1 VRFDVRGAGKSS
13 VPPPGSAWTVDRLV
27 KDALNLIDALNIKK
41 VHWAGFESAGI
52 LGLMFAANHPER
64 TESVACFNTPF
75 RSPESEDTMKDL
87 FRCGYANY
95 DEAIDKL
102 GVQQCMVELCERGVM
117 IDRGNPAVVDWVVRQ
132 AAGIPAAVAK
142 DWHKIFGRTS
152 SLLTDWPARVN
163 VPVLLVAG
171 ANHVHG
177 CQPPLLDGLRRKL
190 QKAREV
196 VYIPGVA
203 IGVQLLAAD
212 ACAEVYL
219 DFLASVDGAS
229 R

>member
-1 VRFDVRGAGKSS
+1 MKTTAAEILREYG
-13 VPPPGSAWTVDRLV
+13 
-27 KDALNLIDALNIKK
+27 
-41 VHWAGFESAGI
+41 GF
-52 LGLMFAANHPER
+52 P
-64 TESVACFNTPF
+64 
-75 RSPESEDTMKDL
+75 
-87 FRCGYANY
+87 
-95 DEAIDKL
+95 
-102 GVQQCMVELCERGVM
+102 
-117 IDRGNPAVVDWVVRQ
+117 
-132 AAGIPAAVAK
+132 
-142 DWHKIFGRTS
+142 
-152 SLLTDWPARVN
+152 
-163 VPVLLVAG
+163 G